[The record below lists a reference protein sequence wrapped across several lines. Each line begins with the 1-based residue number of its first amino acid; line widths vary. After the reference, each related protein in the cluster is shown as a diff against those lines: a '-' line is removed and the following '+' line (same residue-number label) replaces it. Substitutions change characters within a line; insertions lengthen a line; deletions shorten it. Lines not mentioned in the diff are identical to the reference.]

1 VDVAK
6 TPGRIEVLL
15 SAALVTQLF
24 ETQLLHVTQLTSLRV
39 QPEGNTR
46 EKKES
51 LIGGCKTM
59 SFYK

>member
-1 VDVAK
+1 VDVAE
-6 TPGRIEVLL
+6 TTGRIEVLL

-39 QPEGNTR
+39 QPE

-51 LIGGCKTM
+51 QVGGYKTIIQ
-59 SFYK
+59 